1 VITRIFRVRVPA
13 GLHAEFEEKF
23 LSVSVPYVQAAKG
36 LVSVSVGRPTQ
47 WAPDEYVMISTWESV
62 SSLCAFAGEH
72 WNQAVIPAGMERYV
86 TECWV
91 HHYENFG

>member
-1 VITRIFRVRVPA
+1 MITRIFRVRVPA
-13 GLHAEFEEKF
+13 HLHTEFEQTF

-36 LVSVSVGRPTQ
+36 LVSVSVGRPSR
-47 WAPDEYVMISTWESV
+47 WAPDEYVMISVWESL
-62 SSLCAFAGEH
+62 SSLCVFAGEH
-72 WNQAVIPAGMERYV
+72 WDKAVIPAGMERYV

>member
-1 VITRIFRVRVPA
+1 MITRIFRVSVPA
-13 GLHAEFEEKF
+13 RLHAEFEEKF

-47 WAPDEYVMISTWESV
+47 WAPEEYVMISTWESV
-62 SSLCAFAGEH
+62 NSLCAFAGEH
-72 WNQAVIPAGMERYV
+72 WNKAVIPAGMERYV

>member
-13 GLHAEFEEKF
+13 RLHAEFEEKF
-23 LSVSVPYVQAAKG
+23 LSVSVPYVHAAKG
-36 LVSVSVGRPTQ
+36 SVSISVGRPTQ

-62 SSLCAFAGEH
+62 SDLCAFAGEH
-72 WNQAVIPAGMERYV
+72 WNRAMIPAGMERYV

>member
-1 VITRIFRVRVPA
+1 MITRIFRVSVPA
-13 GLHAEFEEKF
+13 RLHAEFEEKF

-47 WAPDEYVMISTWESV
+47 WAPEEYVMISTWESV
-62 SSLCAFAGEH
+62 NSLCAFAGEH